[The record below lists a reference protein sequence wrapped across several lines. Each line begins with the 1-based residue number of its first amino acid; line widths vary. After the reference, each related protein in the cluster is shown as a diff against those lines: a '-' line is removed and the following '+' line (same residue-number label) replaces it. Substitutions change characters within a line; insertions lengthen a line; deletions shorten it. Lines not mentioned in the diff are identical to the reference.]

1 MSVEI
6 IHPYVTQVEG
16 VAGGKPVI
24 RGTRTPV
31 RSIVA
36 YHRVGNTPEEIQVKV
51 PHLSLAQIYDALSFY
66 YDHQADIDADIE
78 ANREEY
84 VRGTLDRWRTVST
97 STKMWHGPRPAVSVA
112 STSSAHRKPDT
123 SGSQMKTS
131 SRLRPEGSAVG

>member
-1 MSVEI
+1 MVAQI
-6 IHPYVTQVEG
+6 IHPHVTQVEG

-36 YHRVGNTPEEIQVKV
+36 YHRMGNTPEEIQVKL

-84 VRGTLDRWRTVST
+84 VRGTLDR
-97 STKMWHGPRPAVSVA
+97 
-112 STSSAHRKPDT
+112 
-123 SGSQMKTS
+123 
-131 SRLRPEGSAVG
+131 